1 MKNYMW
7 GKWLI
12 ASVALATIVLPF
24 VADYNKTHIF
34 NPNWSGHAVYH
45 NAQAMTMGAVAGLM
59 ALWAIWIRRGELL
72 TRLQFAALLTAIYW
86 LGQIGAAFFPG
97 IAYFDANSTEK
108 APVIF
113 GIEIVQPYLAAFF
126 VLLLVGGYF
135 FERQRSSIQT
145 AADGK

>member
-1 MKNYMW
+1 MKNFMW

-12 ASVALATIVLPF
+12 ATVALATIILPF

-34 NPNWSGHAVYH
+34 NPNWSGHAIYH
-45 NAQAMTMGAVAGLM
+45 NAQAITMGAISGLM
-59 ALWAIWIRRGELL
+59 ALWAILIKRGDAL
-72 TRLQFAALLTAIYW
+72 TRIQFAALLSTIYW

-113 GIEIVQPYLAAFF
+113 GIEIVQPYLATLF
-126 VLLLVGGYF
+126 VLIVLGGYLL
-135 FERQRSSIQT
+135 ERRRLANQT
-145 AADGK
+145 